1 LNDDQM
7 SDSGLRRRILYV
19 KHNAMLLDSG
29 RDVKA
34 AILKGSMN
42 AELLW
47 LARAFFSYIRRTPH
61 GTRMLPIPK
70 QVLDDTAEL
79 LEQSKA
85 QDVRVWLEGNT
96 VPAVRI
102 DQGSLATAVRRAAAA
117 ALGIEERAADAL
129 LKAAGCRT
137 RRIGAGVFMTWLYP
151 DTAAHK
157 AVKLLA

>member
-1 LNDDQM
+1 
-7 SDSGLRRRILYV
+7 
-19 KHNAMLLDSG
+19 
-29 RDVKA
+29 
-34 AILKGSMN
+34 
-42 AELLW
+42 
-47 LARAFFSYIRRTPH
+47 
-61 GTRMLPIPK
+61 MLPIPK

-85 QDVRVWLEGNT
+85 QDVRVWLEGHT
-96 VPAVRI
+96 APAPKI
-102 DQGSLATAVRRAAAA
+102 ESGSLATAVRRAAAE
-117 ALGIEERAADAL
+117 ALGIEERAADAF